1 MRLEVLTKGKTH
13 NISIKLAALPQH
25 APRQVQSMKSHDLI
39 VEDFGL
45 LLTDDGGTIR
55 VKAVEP
61 NSPAARSGLAAQDIL
76 LTLNQRALNS
86 LDAAQ
91 NAFESARK
99 DRPNAILMR
108 RGDQQH
114 YIALSLQAD

>member
-1 MRLEVLTKGKTH
+1 
-13 NISIKLAALPQH
+13 
-25 APRQVQSMKSHDLI
+25 MKSHDLI